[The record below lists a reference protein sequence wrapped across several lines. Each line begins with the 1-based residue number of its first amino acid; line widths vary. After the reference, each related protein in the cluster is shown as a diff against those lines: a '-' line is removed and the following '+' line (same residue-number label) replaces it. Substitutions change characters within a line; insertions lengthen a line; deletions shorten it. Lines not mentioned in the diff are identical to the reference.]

1 MAELGS
7 RTFALSRGF
16 TCSKP
21 VCGRKAE
28 TAISIRGKEDIDAF
42 GIFILRYAQP
52 IRPVGC
58 WIIVSEQR
66 ERICNANLAIIVR
79 MMFGV
84 TFYAYLL

>member
-28 TAISIRGKEDIDAF
+28 TAISIRGKEDIGDRTLSGF
-42 GIFILRYAQP
+42 
-52 IRPVGC
+52 
-58 WIIVSEQR
+58 SS
-66 ERICNANLAIIVR
+66 
-79 MMFGV
+79 
-84 TFYAYLL
+84 